1 MSFAVFT
8 RRTVVATV
16 AVAIALSPLVA
27 CKRKDETPPPMQ
39 PYPYPAAQP
48 QPYGYPPPQQPYPY
62 PPQPAPWAPPQPPQ
76 HSGPTLPPSF
86 GFFCATDN
94 DMQCLYGRC
103 LGGRCGGCSDASQ
116 CKRGA
121 ACVPSPVGM
130 TCWAGPGGGNA
141 PPPAPPPIPPPAP
154 PGPTPSFPPPAP
166 PPPNASDPFARAR
179 QICVD
184 RINGYRA
191 RLSRAPVARD
201 PSGEPCADEQSRL
214 DGRSNSAHGTFGRCS
229 ERAQNACP
237 NYPGPLEESLVRCLD
252 QMFAEGPGGGHYE
265 NIINAKYTRAFCGFE
280 AMSGGRFWMIQDFR

>member
-1 MSFAVFT
+1 MLA
-8 RRTVVATV
+8 RRAVVALAVLGIVV
-16 AVAIALSPLVA
+16 AS
-27 CKRKDETPPPMQ
+27 CKHKEDTPPPMQ
-39 PYPYPAAQP
+39 PYP
-48 QPYGYPPPQQPYPY
+48 PQQPYPQQYPPQYPQQPPPGYGY
-62 PPQPAPWAPPQPPQ
+62 PPQPAPWAAPQPPQ
-76 HSGPTLPPSF
+76 PAGPTLPPAF
-86 GFFCATDN
+86 GFFCMTDN
-94 DMQCLYGRC
+94 DMQCAYGRC
-103 LGGRCGGCSDASQ
+103 LGGRCGGCTDASQ

-130 TCWAGPGGGNA
+130 TCWPGAGGNA
-141 PPPAPPPIPPPAP
+141 PPPAPPVPPPAP
-154 PGPTPSFPPPAP
+154 PGPTPSFPPPTP
-166 PPPNASDPFARAR
+166 PAPNAGDPFGRAR

-184 RINGYRA
+184 RINSYRA

-214 DGRSNSAHGTFGRCS
+214 DGRSNTAHGTFGRCQ

-280 AMSGGRFWMIQDFR
+280 MMSGGRIWMIQDFK

>member
-1 MSFAVFT
+1 MLV
-8 RRTVVATV
+8 RRAVVALAV
-16 AVAIALSPLVA
+16 LGIAVAS
-27 CKRKDETPPPMQ
+27 CKHQDDTPQPPQPPPMQ
-39 PYPYPAAQP
+39 P
-48 QPYGYPPPQQPYPY
+48 PPQQQPPYPQQPPPGYGY
-62 PPQPAPWAPPQPPQ
+62 PPQPAPWAPPQAPQ
-76 HSGPTLPPSF
+76 PTGPTLPPAF
-86 GFFCATDN
+86 GFFCMTDN
-94 DMQCLYGRC
+94 DMQCAYGRC

-116 CKRGA
+116 CKRGV

-130 TCWAGPGGGNA
+130 TCWPGAGGNA
-141 PPPAPPPIPPPAP
+141 PPPPAPPAPTPSIPPPAP
-154 PGPTPSFPPPAP
+154 SSPPAP
-166 PPPNASDPFARAR
+166 NAGDPFGSAR

-184 RINGYRA
+184 RINVYRA

-214 DGRSNSAHGTFGRCS
+214 DGRSNTAHGTFGRCQ

-280 AMSGGRFWMIQDFR
+280 MMAGGRTWMIQDFK

>member
-1 MSFAVFT
+1 M
-8 RRTVVATV
+8 
-16 AVAIALSPLVA
+16 
-27 CKRKDETPPPMQ
+27 
-39 PYPYPAAQP
+39 
-48 QPYGYPPPQQPYPY
+48 
-62 PPQPAPWAPPQPPQ
+62 
-76 HSGPTLPPSF
+76 
-86 GFFCATDN
+86 TDN
-94 DMQCLYGRC
+94 DMQCAYGRC

-116 CKRGA
+116 CKRGV

-130 TCWAGPGGGNA
+130 TCWPGAGGNA
-141 PPPAPPPIPPPAP
+141 PPPPAPPAPTPSIPPPAP
-154 PGPTPSFPPPAP
+154 SSPPAP
-166 PPPNASDPFARAR
+166 NAGDPFGSAR

-184 RINGYRA
+184 RINVYRA

-214 DGRSNSAHGTFGRCS
+214 DGRSNTAHGTFGRCQ

-280 AMSGGRFWMIQDFR
+280 MMAGGRTWMIQDFK